1 MAPIDID
8 RYQLTM
14 DGETLFKGEFYK
26 NLFINIYNRAGN
38 DADDANVKFIETRR
52 YYIPKKQWLLFLHFI
67 EECPQK
73 MAVDSIESM
82 LKLPDETRIKRFEVK
97 AISY

>member
-1 MAPIDID
+1 MAPLDID

-26 NLFINIYNRAGN
+26 NLFINIYNRTGN
-38 DADDANVKFIETRR
+38 DQNVKFIETRR
-52 YYIPKKQWLLFLHFI
+52 YYIPKNQWLLFLHFI

-82 LKLPDETRIKRFEVK
+82 LKLPDGARFKGFEIK

>member
-1 MAPIDID
+1 MAPLDID

-26 NLFINIYNRAGN
+26 NLFINIYNRTGN
-38 DADDANVKFIETRR
+38 DQNVKFIETRR
-52 YYIPKKQWLLFLHFI
+52 YYIPKNQWLLFLHFI

-73 MAVDSIESM
+73 VAVDSIESM
-82 LKLPDETRIKRFEVK
+82 LKLPDGARFKRFEIK